1 MYNLLGGGLEG
12 GSSSSPLLVKSITS
26 EIGLFPFVEDPNGLD
41 GLDGAADKESRVPL
55 VPFLMIGELAFLPP
69 GDSSIKSSSSSE

>member
-1 MYNLLGGGLEG
+1 MYNLFGGGLEG
-12 GSSSSPLLVKSITS
+12 GSSSSPLLVRSITS
-26 EIGLFPFVEDPNGLD
+26 EIDLFPFVEDPN

-55 VPFLMIGELAFLPP
+55 VPLLMTGELAFLPP